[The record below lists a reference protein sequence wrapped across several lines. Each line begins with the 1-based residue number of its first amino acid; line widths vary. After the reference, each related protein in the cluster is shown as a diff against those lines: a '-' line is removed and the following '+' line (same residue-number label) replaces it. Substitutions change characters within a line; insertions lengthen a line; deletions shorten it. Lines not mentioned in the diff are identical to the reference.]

1 MVQAQALCRAEVR
14 PIREVM
20 APQQTTVLSGHRL
33 VPATTEARV
42 LHVLAVH
49 DLGAALGVAFGG
61 ALMLSLAATAAV
73 VHGWALAVPP
83 LAAAGGVVWGYFEFR
98 SALRRSAPAFP
109 PLPADAVVLP
119 VSAVVA
125 PVVMRVTF
133 VALSMAAV
141 IAGAGHGAAVAWIA
155 AACVAPP
162 LYSRAMIVALL
173 VRRSAVDHARND
185 GGRTVYQTS
194 AGNARLY
201 SAGGTDAG

>member
-33 VPATTEARV
+33 VPATTEAGV